1 MAVQSTNMEANTP
14 ADTEKNT
21 STVLNSKEVLEDA
34 TAYDTDAASSDK
46 QDGIKQVEAI
56 TTIWSKQMLI
66 VTFVLYVQTPHYHRL
81 LPRAASSFAAFVY

>member
-1 MAVQSTNMEANTP
+1 MAVQATAAAANAP
-14 ADTEKNT
+14 VDMEKNT

-34 TAYDTDAASSDK
+34 AAYETDTASSDK

-66 VTFVLYVQTPHYHRL
+66 ITFVLYVQTPHYHGL
-81 LPRAASSFAAFVY
+81 FPGAGSSLAAFVH